1 MRAVIQRVSE
11 ASVRVDGDLLA
22 GIGPGLMVL
31 LGVGEQDDEES
42 AAYTAGKIAG
52 LRVFQDREGLMNLS
66 VVEVGGA
73 VLVIPQFTL
82 YGDCRKGRRPS
93 FGHAA
98 PPDRAERLYELVVE
112 RLRGQGL
119 EVQTGSFGAEMSV
132 SLVNEGPVT
141 LLVDSDRQF

>member
-1 MRAVIQRVSE
+1 VIQRVSE

-22 GIGPGLMVL
+22 GIGRGLMVL

-98 PPDRAERLYELVVE
+98 PPDRAKRLYKLTVE
-112 RLRGQGL
+112 RLRGHGL

-141 LLVDSDRQF
+141 LLVDSARQF